1 MIDSSYLLVCAIAFV
16 AMFGG
21 GMVGIL
27 AARALPEHHLSDASA
42 TVVKLAAAVVVSLT
56 SLVLALMLSSAN
68 SSFSANA
75 GIVKKLSSDLIH
87 LDHLLRVYGP
97 DANAARV
104 DLRAYATKKNDEL
117 FGVSKAPVT
126 TNRATTIS
134 ETANRET
141 ADQLDA
147 LLDAVVSLSPA
158 DRRQTALVTQ
168 AQFLIDNIYAERW
181 LLWENPGPTVP
192 AQFLFVLI
200 FWLALIYVSFG
211 LFAPA
216 NLTVIASFFLS
227 ALAVAGA
234 VLLIL
239 ELGDP
244 VHHGWFQVSSEPMRR
259 AVVEIGRP

>member
-1 MIDSSYLLVCAIAFV
+1 MLDSSYLLVCAVAFA

-21 GMVGIL
+21 GMIGIL
-27 AARALPEHHLSDASA
+27 AARALPEHHLSDQSA
-42 TVVKLAAAVVVSLT
+42 TVVKLSAAVVVSLT

-97 DANAARV
+97 DANAARAN
-104 DLRAYATKKNDEL
+104 LRAYATKKNDEL
-117 FGVSKAPVT
+117 FGVSKAP
-126 TNRATTIS
+126 A
-134 ETANRET
+134 TANRET

-147 LLDAVVSLSPA
+147 LLDAIVSLSPA
-158 DRRQTALVTQ
+158 DRRQTALVSQ
-168 AQFLIDNIYAERW
+168 AQFLIDNVYAERW
-181 LLWENPGPTVP
+181 LLWENPGSTVP

-200 FWLALIYVSFG
+200 FWLAPIYVSFG

-244 VHHGWFQVSSEPMRR
+244 VHHGWFQVSNEPMRR

>member
-1 MIDSSYLLVCAIAFV
+1 MIDSSYLLVCAIAFM

-97 DANAARV
+97 DANAARA

-117 FGVSKAPVT
+117 FGVSKAPAT
-126 TNRATTIS
+126 TNRATTNRVTTVS

-147 LLDAVVSLSPA
+147 L
-158 DRRQTALVTQ
+158 
-168 AQFLIDNIYAERW
+168 
-181 LLWENPGPTVP
+181 
-192 AQFLFVLI
+192 
-200 FWLALIYVSFG
+200 
-211 LFAPA
+211 
-216 NLTVIASFFLS
+216 
-227 ALAVAGA
+227 
-234 VLLIL
+234 
-239 ELGDP
+239 
-244 VHHGWFQVSSEPMRR
+244 
-259 AVVEIGRP
+259 

>member
-1 MIDSSYLLVCAIAFV
+1 MIDSSYLLVCAIAFA

-21 GMVGIL
+21 GLIGIL
-27 AARALPEHHLSDASA
+27 AARALPEHHLSAQSA

-97 DANAARV
+97 DANAARAN
-104 DLRAYATKKNDEL
+104 LRAYATKKNDEL
-117 FGVSKAPVT
+117 FGASKA
-126 TNRATTIS
+126 RAAADS

-158 DRRQTALVTQ
+158 DRRQTALVSQ
-168 AQFLIDNIYAERW
+168 AQFLIDNVYAERW
-181 LLWENPGPTVP
+181 LLWENPGSTVP

-216 NLTVIASFFLS
+216 NLTVMASFFLS

-244 VHHGWFQVSSEPMRR
+244 VHHGWFQVSNEPMRR